1 MRILDRFTRDRQS
14 RFIWGGATAG
24 FVVLGLLAF
33 VGGRAALSTQ
43 ERNAEELAVGYT
55 DTVLFEALDADLL
68 GDEIRGRN
76 YRDLIIQVQGGIM
89 TDEGVARVRIWALDG
104 TLLFSTESLE
114 QIGVAKAVNS
124 EPIEAAARGQ
134 VTSVVSDATVAAK
147 SGLSGTT
154 QRLFQT
160 YAPIRVRERTA
171 IVAVA
176 EIDRTY
182 ASMTAAA
189 ERPWRA
195 VQIAIGA
202 AALLCAVL
210 LVLSLRRP
218 TSTLGSRIGVAP
230 PPQDVPAEPLPA
242 DRNALRLRNELE
254 RERQTNR
261 KLQAELEAGASA
273 GASMAPGHDAA
284 AQVEAEAAA
293 ARLAAAESA
302 LSEAG
307 AHTAELER
315 ALADAR
321 AQAVPPEALASL
333 EERVVAAEVRARE
346 AELRLRELMTAPP
359 STPEPVA
366 EPEPTPPRRWSP
378 EPEPEPEREPEH
390 RPTADAVPEEPA
402 SQPMDLRSR
411 LARTAARKKL
421 GSHVDDE
428 PGS

>member
-24 FVVLGLLAF
+24 FVVLGLLAI

-43 ERNAEELAVGYT
+43 ERNAEELAAGYT

-68 GDEIRGRN
+68 GEEIRGRN

-124 EPIEAAARGQ
+124 EPIEAAAQGE

-171 IVAVA
+171 ILGVA

-261 KLQAELEAGASA
+261 KLQAELEAGASV
-273 GASMAPGHDAA
+273 GASVAPGHDAA
-284 AQVEAEAAA
+284 VQAEAEA

-366 EPEPTPPRRWSP
+366 EPEPTPQPRWSP
-378 EPEPEPEREPEH
+378 EPEPEH
-390 RPTADAVPEEPA
+390 RPTADAVPDEPA

>member
-24 FVVLGLLAF
+24 FVVLGLLAI

-124 EPIEAAARGQ
+124 EPIEAAAQGE

-171 IVAVA
+171 ILGVA

-261 KLQAELEAGASA
+261 KLQAELEAGASV
-273 GASMAPGHDAA
+273 GASVAPGHDAA
-284 AQVEAEAAA
+284 VQAEAEA

-359 STPEPVA
+359 STPEPVT
-366 EPEPTPPRRWSP
+366 EPEPTPQPRWSR
-378 EPEPEPEREPEH
+378 EPEPEPEA
-390 RPTADAVPEEPA
+390 RPAADAVPDEPA

>member
-24 FVVLGLLAF
+24 FVVLGLLAI

-124 EPIEAAARGQ
+124 EPIEAAAQGE

-171 IVAVA
+171 ILGVA

-261 KLQAELEAGASA
+261 KLQAELEAGASV
-273 GASMAPGHDAA
+273 GASVAPGHDAA
-284 AQVEAEAAA
+284 VQAEAEA

-366 EPEPTPPRRWSP
+366 EPEPTPQPRWSP
-378 EPEPEPEREPEH
+378 EPEPEH
-390 RPTADAVPEEPA
+390 RPTADAVPDEPA